1 MTIPPDQARPA
12 ATLNEY
18 QGRRVSSTLAYI
30 ATLLREVERL
40 ARLREAPFERERQ
53 DLSDVEADLVLS
65 FVQTARERMLGALDL
80 LQLAQPS
87 ASLSARW
94 SIVTAMRF
102 MDTALSELTTAT
114 LSGYGTIDQESAA
127 QVMAVAGALRDL
139 VARGIDLLQPR
150 EGERLR
156 ERLADLEGPLG
167 EILRGAEAVSTSHGL
182 VEVRPMIAA
191 AYERAR
197 TSTIDVG
204 VFGRVSS
211 GKSSLVNALV
221 GVPLLPVG
229 ATPVTAVPLRVSH
242 GAAEIRVRY
251 RDGREEVVAP
261 ERLPEFATESGNR
274 DNERDVLSI
283 LIHTPRLPDGL
294 ALLDTP
300 GVGSLSQSGP
310 SQAFAWLP
318 RCDLGLVLVAAG
330 TPVGRDELA
339 LVSGLTRAGIAVQVL
354 LSKSDLLAPAEL
366 EHAMAY
372 VRKEIERTTDT
383 SGVVVRPVSVEA
395 SRRALLGRWRDD
407 ALLPLVA
414 ARQQIA
420 GEALGRRLRA
430 LLASLNVSLQGRS
443 SIAGSTIDLQRVRQ
457 ESRQEIESLADEL
470 QGAPAAALER
480 AAAEVARAW
489 KDGTDARAAARHAL
503 LDAPAHALARARAA
517 ADRVLGE
524 EQGGDDDLGTRIP
537 PLFDPPLLDAL
548 PVPSRPGMM
557 DRMLATSAARS
568 HLSAV
573 AKPLA
578 EAYST
583 YTSRLRAWAMERL
596 EDNVE
601 RRSASSAGDAGP
613 VHEELKPLAALI
625 DQEFPQ

>member
-1 MTIPPDQARPA
+1 LTIPPHPARPA

-18 QGRRVSSTLAYI
+18 QGRRVSSTLAYV

-65 FVQTARERMLGALDL
+65 FVRTARERMLSALDL

-87 ASLSARW
+87 ASLSSRW

-127 QVMAVAGALRDL
+127 QVMAVAGALREL

-167 EILRGAEAVSTSHGL
+167 EILRDAEAVSTTHGL
-182 VEVRPMIAA
+182 VEVRPLIAA

-197 TSTIDVG
+197 ASTIDVG

-242 GAAEIRVRY
+242 GAAEIRVSY

-274 DNERDVLSI
+274 DNERGVLSI
-283 LIHTPRLPDGL
+283 LIHTPRLPAGL

-372 VRKEIERTTDT
+372 VRTEIERTTDT

-430 LLASLNVSLQGRS
+430 LLASLNVALQGRS

-457 ESRQEIESLADEL
+457 ESRQEIESLVDEL
-470 QGAPAAALER
+470 HGAPAAALER

-503 LDAPAHALARARAA
+503 LDAPAHALARALAA

-537 PLFDPPLLDAL
+537 PLFDPPLLDSL

-568 HLSAV
+568 RLSAV

>member
-1 MTIPPDQARPA
+1 V
-12 ATLNEY
+12 ATLNAH
-18 QGRRVSSTLAYI
+18 QGRRVSSTLAYV

-40 ARLREAPFERERQ
+40 ARIREGPFERERQ

-65 FVQTARERMLGALDL
+65 FVETARQRMLGALDL
-80 LQLAQPS
+80 LQLARPS
-87 ASLSARW
+87 ASLSVRW

-150 EGERLR
+150 EGEQLR
-156 ERLADLEGPLG
+156 ERLADLDGPLG
-167 EILRGAEAVSTSHGL
+167 EILRGAEALSTAHGL
-182 VEVRPMIAA
+182 VEVRPLIAA

-197 TSTIDVG
+197 ASTIDVG

-274 DNERDVLSI
+274 DNERGVLSI
-283 LIHTPRLPDGL
+283 LIHTPHLPDGL

-366 EHAMAY
+366 EHAVAY
-372 VRKEIERTTDT
+372 VGEEIGRTTDT
-383 SGVVVRPVSVEA
+383 SAVVVRPVSVEA
-395 SRRALLGRWRDD
+395 SRRELLERWRDD
-407 ALLPLVA
+407 ALLPLVD

-420 GEALGRRLRA
+420 GEALGRRVRA
-430 LLASLNVSLQGRS
+430 LLASLNVAMGGRS
-443 SIAGSTIDLQRVRQ
+443 SIAGSAIDVQRIRQ
-457 ESRQEIESLADEL
+457 ESRQEIEALVDEL
-470 QGAPAAALER
+470 YDAPAAALER
-480 AAAEVARAW
+480 AAEDVARAW
-489 KDGTDARAAARHAL
+489 TNGRDARAAARHAL
-503 LDAPAHALARARAA
+503 LDEPVRALARARSA
-517 ADRVLGE
+517 ADRVLGD
-524 EQGGDDDLGTRIP
+524 EQGTGGDRGARIP
-537 PLFDPPLLDAL
+537 PLFDPPLLDSL
-548 PVPSRPGMM
+548 PVPSRPGVM
-557 DRMLATSAARS
+557 DRMLGASAARS

-573 AKPLA
+573 TKPLSD
-578 EAYST
+578 AYST
-583 YTSRLRAWAMERL
+583 YTNRLRAWAMERL

-601 RRSASSAGDAGP
+601 RHSASRAGDTGP
-613 VHEELKPLAALI
+613 MHDALQPLAALI
-625 DQEFPQ
+625 DRVFPQ